1 MIEGIK
7 GESVEAWWP
16 LVEEYLIA
24 ALKHGLGEYSIT
36 DIKSACKS
44 KDMQLWVKVG
54 KQAKGAF
61 VTKIAQYPQKN
72 ILCVILLGGN
82 EFNEWR
88 DEADALLNAFGK
100 ENNIEIMGLEQKAKK
115 LIYDVNLK
123 KPLAIL
129 IGSEEKGISKE

>member
-7 GESVEAWWP
+7 GESVEVWWP

-44 KDMQLWVKVG
+44 KNMQLWVKIG
-54 KQAKGAF
+54 KEVEGAF
-61 VTKIAQYPQKN
+61 VTKISKYPQKN
-72 ILCVILLGGN
+72 ILCVLLLGGK
-82 EFNEWR
+82 EFMTWR

-100 ENNIEIMGLEQKAKK
+100 QHNCEYVELFGRKGWGKVLKDINYKEQTRLFAKEINN
-115 LIYDVNLK
+115 V
-123 KPLAIL
+123 
-129 IGSEEKGISKE
+129 